1 MACSKELYF
10 QHVENGRQISVL
22 AVSDVGSHSP
32 PILGTMPC
40 HTQRELLT
48 WNRAFRYCCKDKWKV
63 TTQYILLPFL
73 WTVLYVQKCRIWG
86 VSVFLPKEFCYTFVI
101 RISHKIIH
109 LKTFQ
114 NKIDEK
120 VVWMCEWDG
129 IYGGWDGGGG
139 VTCECLVGWTSDVY
153 FCEWVVEKRWVL
165 GWVLVS
171 LLALDAE
178 VHTEYTQKAQFASRI
193 KSTTQ

>member
-139 VTCECLVGWTSDVY
+139 NVWVFGWMDKRCVFLWMSGGEEMSAWVGACIFTRSWRRSSYRVY
-153 FCEWVVEKRWVL
+153 
-165 GWVLVS
+165 
-171 LLALDAE
+171 
-178 VHTEYTQKAQFASRI
+178 TE
-193 KSTTQ
+193 STVCF